1 MTGGMAA
8 DIEAAVNG
16 GVDVVAGLE
25 GEEDI
30 ESLFFLLFFL
40 AVQGRAGW
48 NPGGFVC
55 SGTLCKG
62 TRLA

>member
-30 ESLFFLLFFL
+30 ESLFFLLFFFGGARTGWL
-40 AVQGRAGW
+40 ESRRICMLW
-48 NPGGFVC
+48 NP
-55 SGTLCKG
+55 L
-62 TRLA
+62 